1 MLIRKTTQILNELQ
15 DLLEGLSPID
25 YATPVEVLSNA
36 TIGQHVRHILEFFE
50 CLIQSR
56 ETGVLNY
63 DHRQRDLSLET
74 NPDTAKA
81 TLNMIFREIQKENVD
96 LVLQQSYLNNNDE
109 LISTATNFYREIMY
123 NIEHAVHHQA
133 LIRIGIHALQ
143 PEISL
148 PRAFGVA
155 DSTIQYRNKS
165 YTSQLTSFCE

>member
-1 MLIRKTTQILNELQ
+1 
-15 DLLEGLSPID
+15 
-25 YATPVEVLSNA
+25 
-36 TIGQHVRHILEFFE
+36 
-50 CLIQSR
+50 
-56 ETGVLNY
+56 
-63 DHRQRDLSLET
+63 
-74 NPDTAKA
+74 
-81 TLNMIFREIQKENVD
+81 MIFREIQKENVD